1 MFVCQQ
7 QLYFSETQRLLQ
19 SSLLVIQLIT
29 ITMLQ
34 SLLRLLANEEEESVA
49 AEQLDVSLPTL
60 SWDQLRDVT
69 NQLLWFIF
77 MVF

>member
-60 SWDQLRDVT
+60 SWDQLRDV
-69 NQLLWFIF
+69 
-77 MVF
+77 

>member
-1 MFVCQQ
+1 MFVYHQ

-60 SWDQLRDVT
+60 SWDQLRDV
-69 NQLLWFIF
+69 
-77 MVF
+77 

>member
-19 SSLLVIQLIT
+19 SSLLVIQLIP

-60 SWDQLRDVT
+60 SWDQLRDV
-69 NQLLWFIF
+69 
-77 MVF
+77 

>member
-7 QLYFSETQRLLQ
+7 QLYFSETQRPLQ

-60 SWDQLRDVT
+60 SWDQLRDV
-69 NQLLWFIF
+69 
-77 MVF
+77 